1 MEFCIIWWLFYF
13 FYKFILIRLLDT
25 LTNEISLIIDK
36 EELKEVINNK
46 LDKAILKELGNYLK
60 KKILKYKHMI

>member
-25 LTNEISLIIDK
+25 LTNKISLIIDN

-46 LDKAILKELGNYLK
+46 LDKAILKEFANY
-60 KKILKYKHMI
+60 

>member
-1 MEFCIIWWLFYF
+1 MESFIIWWLFYF

-25 LTNEISLIIDK
+25 LTNEISLIIDN

-46 LDKAILKELGNYLK
+46 LDKAILKEFANY
-60 KKILKYKHMI
+60 

>member
-1 MEFCIIWWLFYF
+1 MEFCLIWWLFYF

-25 LTNEISLIIDK
+25 LTNEISLIIDN

-46 LDKAILKELGNYLK
+46 LDKAILKEFANY
-60 KKILKYKHMI
+60 

>member
-1 MEFCIIWWLFYF
+1 MEFCVIWWLFYF

-25 LTNEISLIIDK
+25 LTNEISLIIDN

-46 LDKAILKELGNYLK
+46 LDKAILKEFANY
-60 KKILKYKHMI
+60 

>member
-1 MEFCIIWWLFYF
+1 LFYF

-25 LTNEISLIIDK
+25 LTNEISLIIDN

-46 LDKAILKELGNYLK
+46 LDKAILKEFANY
-60 KKILKYKHMI
+60 

>member
-25 LTNEISLIIDK
+25 LTNEIGLIIDN

-46 LDKAILKELGNYLK
+46 LDKAILKEFANY
-60 KKILKYKHMI
+60 

>member
-1 MEFCIIWWLFYF
+1 MEFCIICWLFYF

-25 LTNEISLIIDK
+25 LTNEISLIIDN

-46 LDKAILKELGNYLK
+46 LDKAILKEFANY
-60 KKILKYKHMI
+60 

>member
-25 LTNEISLIIDK
+25 LINEISLIIDN

-46 LDKAILKELGNYLK
+46 LDKAILKEFANY
-60 KKILKYKHMI
+60 